1 MYRLNIL
8 ANSVF
13 GYTIQEI
20 GYKMDDK
27 AIQIIQFMDIVEK
40 LCYVKRFATLK
51 NRNRERDSD
60 HIMKLSFLVLMV
72 SDFLENY
79 IDKTKLFEL
88 ALVHDLAEADTGDV
102 SYMEQYNNSKIIEQK
117 KAKELEV
124 ISAYCN
130 RLPLSLSNKIFN
142 LFMEYEKGTSIESK
156 IIQSLDKLE
165 GDLQCCKDKN
175 VKMYCN
181 HGAFLSRISALK
193 EHIYS
198 NKTGEQIIYALENTI
213 LKHSEKILGSSQ
225 KTPKDK

>member
-1 MYRLNIL
+1 
-8 ANSVF
+8 
-13 GYTIQEI
+13 
-20 GYKMDDK
+20 
-27 AIQIIQFMDIVEK
+27 
-40 LCYVKRFATLK
+40 
-51 NRNRERDSD
+51 
-60 HIMKLSFLVLMV
+60 
-72 SDFLENY
+72 
-79 IDKTKLFEL
+79 
-88 ALVHDLAEADTGDV
+88 
-102 SYMEQYNNSKIIEQK
+102 
-117 KAKELEV
+117 
-124 ISAYCN
+124 
-130 RLPLSLSNKIFN
+130 
-142 LFMEYEKGTSIESK
+142 MEYEKGTSIESK